1 MREGVLEA
9 AGPAAGAAAPAI
21 VQRSD
26 IPRGDRPEGMAR
38 STIAPLVCAIATFAL
53 GAAQADASTLLIEG
67 AGNGHGVG
75 MSQDG
80 ALGYAEH
87 GWSDAQILAHYYTG
101 TTLGQAPAN
110 TIVTVLE
117 GTRVVR
123 VPLERY
129 VRGVVAAEMP
139 ASWPLA
145 ALEAQAIASRT
156 YALTDHAGGSRFD
169 VYADTRSQV
178 YAGAAAETAS
188 SNAAVAAT
196 AGQIV
201 EYAGQPAITYY
212 FASSGGMTEDN
223 ENSFTG
229 STPEPWLRAVPDS
242 YETKSSSWK
251 LSMSFA
257 AAAARLGGLFK
268 GSFRGIEVL
277 HRGVSPRI
285 VTAEVLGSR
294 GDAPV
299 SGPELEARLGLDS
312 AWAYFSVKSG
322 ASVTRE
328 PDLSGQA
335 PFAPT
340 SPKPRPRP
348 RRRVRRAPPPAPRAA
363 PRRPPLRP
371 PHRRA
376 PPAAWAPADRDRE
389 ATARARPVGCAACQL
404 RSCSW
409 TSPGFCTDRSS
420 RSRNRSWAARASR

>member
-1 MREGVLEA
+1 
-9 AGPAAGAAAPAI
+9 
-21 VQRSD
+21 
-26 IPRGDRPEGMAR
+26 MAR
-38 STIAPLVCAIATFAL
+38 STIAVLVCAIATLAPW
-53 GAAQADASTLLIEG
+53 AARADGSTLLVEG

-80 ALGYAEH
+80 ALGYAQH

-117 GTRVVR
+117 GSKVVK

-139 ASWPLA
+139 PSWPMA

-178 YAGAAAETAS
+178 YEGAAAETAS

-196 AGQIV
+196 GGQIV
-201 EYAGQPAITYY
+201 EYADQPAITYY

-223 ENSFTG
+223 ENSFPG
-229 STPEPWLRAVPDS
+229 STPEPWLRGVPDA
-242 YETKSSSWK
+242 YETRSSSWK

-257 AAAARLGGLFK
+257 TAGARLGGLFK

-277 HRGVSPRI
+277 RRGVSPRI

-294 GDAPV
+294 GDDPV

-312 AWAYFSVKSG
+312 AWAYFSVKNG

-335 PFAPT
+335 PFSPRP
-340 SPKPRPRP
+340 PKPR
-348 RRRVRRAPPPAPRAA
+348 RRLRRRAPPRAPRAG
-363 PRRPPLRP
+363 LR
-371 PHRRA
+371 RRA
-376 PPAAWAPADRDRE
+376 PRVWR
-389 ATARARPVGCAACQL
+389 ARAAARRRPERSAPSRRGAYAAAACRL
-404 RSCSW
+404 RCCSS
-409 TSPGFCTDRSS
+409 TSRGCCIDRSS
-420 RSRNRSWAARASR
+420 RSRNRSWAPRASR